1 MHFITEPVDS
11 AVLHEA
17 EVVLGKG
24 GDEDDGAHVLKA
36 MDPLAPL

>member
-17 EVVLGKG
+17 EVVLSEAGN
-24 GDEDDGAHVLKA
+24 EDNGAHVLEA
-36 MDPLAPL
+36 VDPLAAL